1 MEKSE
6 KIIVCILNKIE
17 NNYGHLQEHFETFS
31 KEMIWKFFQ
40 NIVNSKMFEFWDY
53 VMLINKSVNLA
64 TNLQQN
70 MTFILMCT

>member
-31 KEMIWKFFQ
+31 KDPK
-40 NIVNSKMFEFWDY
+40 VLSKY
-53 VMLINKSVNLA
+53 
-64 TNLQQN
+64 
-70 MTFILMCT
+70 C